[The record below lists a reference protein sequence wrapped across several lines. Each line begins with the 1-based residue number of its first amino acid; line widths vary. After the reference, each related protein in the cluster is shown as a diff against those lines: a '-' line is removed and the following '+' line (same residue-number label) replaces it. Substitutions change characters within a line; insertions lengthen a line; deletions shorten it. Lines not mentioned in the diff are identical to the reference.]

1 MDENYHLDV
10 KDKKILAE
18 LDTNARQSNSQI
30 GKKVKLS
37 KEVVKYRI
45 DKMIEAGII
54 VKFYSIINYF
64 KLGIYKHKLYLR
76 FTNTSKEK
84 IDEIGQ
90 YFCKHKRTEWDVSC
104 TGRWDMNVGFLVH
117 NVNEFDDEVQ
127 TALNKFSKYIQE
139 KAVTTTLYLVHNVR
153 GFLGNKKTEVVYH
166 TSKDPKEKIDD
177 LDEEIIKVI
186 TNNARMPVTE
196 IAERI
201 KVTPKIVHYRL
212 KEMERKNIIL
222 AYKALLN
229 PKAMGRV
236 FCKAIIYLE
245 NVNQERLNEFIS
257 YVSSLP
263 DVVWP
268 MKVMGAWDFELDC
281 EVENYDKF
289 QDIILNIK
297 EKFPDMIKNH
307 EFFIVSKEFKLDF
320 FPGAYPQFKENKKSG
335 QGST

>member
-1 MDENYHLDV
+1 MEQKYKLDAH
-10 KDKKILAE
+10 DLKILAE

-30 GKKVKLS
+30 GKKARLS

-45 DKMIEAGII
+45 DKMIEAGVI
-54 VKFYSIINYF
+54 VKFYTIINYF
-64 KLGIYKHKLYLR
+64 KLGINKHKLYLR
-76 FTNTSKEK
+76 FTNASKER
-84 IDEIGQ
+84 IEEIGQ
-90 YFCKHKRTEWDVSC
+90 YFCKHKKTEWDVLC

-139 KAVTTTLYLVHNVR
+139 KAVTTTLYLVHNAR
-153 GFLGNKKTEVVYH
+153 GFLGNKNPEVVYH
-166 TSKDPKEKIDD
+166 TSKDPKEKIDS

-196 IAERI
+196 IAEKLKTTPRI
-201 KVTPKIVHYRL
+201 VQYRL
-212 KEMERKNIIL
+212 KEMEKKNIIL
-222 AYKALLN
+222 AYKSLLN
-229 PKAMGRV
+229 PKAMGRI

-245 NVNQERLNEFIS
+245 NINQEKLNEFIS
-257 YVSSLP
+257 YVSSIP

-281 EVENYDKF
+281 EVEDYDKF
-289 QDIILNIK
+289 QDIILDLK
-297 EKFPDMIKNH
+297 EKFPEIIKNH

-320 FPGAYPQFKENKKSG
+320 FPGAYPQLK
-335 QGST
+335 

>member
-1 MDENYHLDV
+1 MIENYKLDTQ
-10 KDKKILAE
+10 DIKILAE
-18 LDTNARQSNSQI
+18 LDRNARQSNNQI
-30 GKKVKLS
+30 GKKVRLS

-45 DKMIEAGII
+45 DKMIQAGII
-54 VKFYSIINYF
+54 VKFYTIINYF
-64 KLGIYKHKLYLR
+64 KLGIYKYKLYLR
-76 FTNTSKEK
+76 FTNASKEK
-84 IDEIGQ
+84 IEEIGE
-90 YFCKHKRTEWDVSC
+90 YFLKHNKTEWNVSC

-127 TALNKFSKYIQE
+127 AALNKFSKYIQE

-153 GFLGNKKTEVVYH
+153 GFLGTKRSEVVYH

-177 LDEEIIKVI
+177 IDEEILKVI
-186 TNNARMPVTE
+186 TNNARMPITE
-196 IAERI
+196 IAERL
-201 KVTPKIVHYRL
+201 KTTPRIVQYRL
-212 KEMERKNIIL
+212 RELEKKNIIL
-222 AYKALLN
+222 SYKSLLN

-245 NVNQERLNEFIS
+245 NINQQRLDEFIS

-281 EVENYDKF
+281 EVEDYDKF

-297 EKFPDMIKNH
+297 EKFPDIIKNH

-320 FPGAYPQFKENKKSG
+320 FPGAYPQLPPSKRAIKR
-335 QGST
+335 

>member
-1 MDENYHLDV
+1 MDEKYHLDV

-30 GKKVKLS
+30 GKKARLS

-54 VKFYSIINYF
+54 VKFYAIINYF

-76 FTNTSKEK
+76 FTNASKEK
-84 IDEIGQ
+84 IEEIGQ
-90 YFCKHKRTEWDVSC
+90 YFCKHKKTEWDVIC

-127 TALNKFSKYIQE
+127 TALNKFAKYIQE

-153 GFLGNKKTEVVYH
+153 GFLGKKNPEVVYH
-166 TSKDPKEKIDD
+166 TSKDPKEKIDS

-186 TNNARMPVTE
+186 TNNARIPVTE
-196 IAERI
+196 IAEKLKTTPRI
-201 KVTPKIVHYRL
+201 IQYRL
-212 KEMERKNIIL
+212 KEMEKKSIIL
-222 AYKALLN
+222 AYKTLLN
-229 PKAMGRV
+229 PKEMGRI

-245 NVNQERLNEFIS
+245 NIDQENLNEFIS
-257 YVSSLP
+257 YVSSIP

-268 MKVMGAWDFELDC
+268 MKVMGSWDFELDC
-281 EVENYDKF
+281 EVESYDRF
-289 QDIILNIK
+289 QDIILDLK
-297 EKFPDMIKNH
+297 EKFPHLIKNH

-320 FPGAYPQFKENKKSG
+320 FPGACPQIKENKKS
-335 QGST
+335 T

>member
-1 MDENYHLDV
+1 MIENYKLDAH
-10 KDKKILAE
+10 DIKILAE
-18 LDTNARQSNSQI
+18 LDRDARQSNNQI
-30 GKKVKLS
+30 GKKVRLS

-45 DKMIEAGII
+45 DKMIKAGIL
-54 VKFYSIINYF
+54 VKFYTIINYF

-76 FTNTSKEK
+76 FTNASKEK
-84 IDEIGQ
+84 IEEIGE
-90 YFCKHKRTEWDVSC
+90 YFLKHKKTEWDVSC

-127 TALNKFSKYIQE
+127 AALNKFSKYIQE

-153 GFLGNKKTEVVYH
+153 GFLGTKKSEVVYH
-166 TSKDPKEKIDD
+166 TSKDPKEKIDNI
-177 LDEEIIKVI
+177 DEEIIKII
-186 TNNARMPVTE
+186 TNNARMPITE
-196 IAERI
+196 IAERL
-201 KVTPKIVHYRL
+201 KVTPRTVQYRL
-212 KEMERKNIIL
+212 KELEKKNIVL

-257 YVSSLP
+257 YVYSLQ

-320 FPGAYPQFKENKKSG
+320 YPGAYPQFKK
-335 QGST
+335 